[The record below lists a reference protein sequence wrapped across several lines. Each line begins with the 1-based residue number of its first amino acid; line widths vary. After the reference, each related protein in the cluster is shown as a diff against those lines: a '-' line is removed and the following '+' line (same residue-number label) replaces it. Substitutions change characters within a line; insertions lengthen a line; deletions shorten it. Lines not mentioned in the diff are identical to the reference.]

1 MKIRINLFS
10 ISVFWLPNA
19 MGPNPGC
26 CLPPPRHLI
35 KTMKLPCIASWLFPS
50 PRCPGPT
57 WPQWG
62 CALELWSPR
71 SCEWQ
76 SSHLHASSRWKEF
89 GYFRTELKL
98 ITVLRIRIRTKLK
111 GSIRIRFRSKRK
123 AGSGSKSTW
132 ILQMTSQDVCI
143 ISLFVQFFMV
153 LSLYLELGSGSPAKW
168 KVWSGSA
175 SASK

>member
-1 MKIRINLFS
+1 MKIRINLFP

-19 MGPNPGC
+19 MGPNSGC
-26 CLPPPRHLI
+26 CLPPPPPAIWL
-35 KTMKLPCIASWLFPS
+35 KPWSYLASLHGSF
-50 PRCPGPT
+50 RVHDAPG
-57 WPQWG
+57 PQWG

-71 SCEWQ
+71 SCGCQ
-76 SSHLHASSRWKEF
+76 RGHFHASSRWKEF

-111 GSIRIRFRSKRK
+111 GSIRIQFRSKRK
-123 AGSGSKSTW
+123 AWSGSKSTW
-132 ILQMTSQDVCI
+132 ILQMTSKNVCI
-143 ISLFVQFFMV
+143 IRQFVHFFMV